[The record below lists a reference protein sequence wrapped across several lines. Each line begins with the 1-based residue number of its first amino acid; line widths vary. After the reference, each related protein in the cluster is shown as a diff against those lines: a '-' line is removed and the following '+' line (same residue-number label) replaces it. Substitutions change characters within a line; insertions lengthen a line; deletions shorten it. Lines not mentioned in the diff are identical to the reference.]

1 MNSRALTTRQ
11 ASARRRISA
20 LARNAR
26 EGALPEANG
35 HEPADDLPKCP
46 PASAR
51 EDRANEA
58 N

>member
-1 MNSRALTTRQ
+1 MHSRALTTRQ
-11 ASARRRISA
+11 ATARRRISA

-35 HEPADDLPKCP
+35 HEPADDHPERL

-51 EDRANEA
+51 EDRADEA